1 MSDGE
6 TRCPLCASTYLL
18 TVTTELR
25 GGTPG
30 TVVSCAPCELQML
43 VGPPVDYTKDYRATH
58 GPVLGQRS
66 TPEEIFAAY
75 RPHQGLRLELL
86 KPHLTDTT
94 RLLELGCSA
103 GHFLD
108 AVKPLVASAMG
119 VELDPAA
126 AQYARERT
134 GCSVYETPAHL
145 PKGAFD
151 VLCAFQVVEHLTDP
165 LKDLAPFIDRLAP
178 DGILCLEVP
187 SLHDPLLTIYQSEAY
202 KRFFYHEAHRWYFS
216 PKSLNALCEKLGFK
230 GDIYGI
236 QDYTFLNHLHWA
248 FAGTPQPTSADG
260 LDAKWPATLPQ
271 MQEVLDAFA
280 AEVDRRYKTLLAQV
294 GTTENISFV
303 GKRA

>member
-1 MSDGE
+1 MNCLLCGSD
-6 TRCPLCASTYLL
+6 YLL

-25 GGTPG
+25 NGLGEILRCG
-30 TVVSCAPCELQML
+30 DCELEML
-43 VGPPVDYTKDYRATH
+43 NGAPVDYTKDYRATH

-86 KPHLTDTT
+86 KPHLTDKM

-103 GHFLD
+103 GQFLD
-108 AVKPLVASAMG
+108 AVKPLVRSAAG
-119 VELDPAA
+119 IELDPAA
-126 AQYARERT
+126 AQYAREHT
-134 GCSVYETPAHL
+134 ECSVYEKVSEI
-145 PKGAFD
+145 PKGEINL
-151 VLCAFQVVEHLTDP
+151 LCAFQVIEHLTDP
-165 LKDLAPFIDRLAP
+165 LKELAPFIERLAP
-178 DGILCLEVP
+178 DGVLCVEVP
-187 SLHDPLLTIYQSEAY
+187 SLHDPLLTIYKNEAY
-202 KRFFYHEAHRWYFS
+202 KRFYYHEAHRWYFS

-280 AEVDRRYKTLLAQV
+280 LEVDRRYKTLLAQV
-294 GTTENISFV
+294 GQTENITFI